1 MTTSSPQPFGEHDP
15 ESANDP
21 DTRQTIRKDISQF
34 EASIAHYPAEVI
46 EDVAFINQIVLQEL
60 NGHYKLL
67 PPLLRKEG
75 KITVSEDYA
84 YRLLSGRQFRLER
97 MQPGKVPGGPAGLT
111 LVKEIAEF
119 LRRWVAF
126 NSEAGGL
133 PFVETP
139 TWRELD
145 AYIDA
150 VSAPENPCKFGAI
163 CGSTGTGKSRMLKR
177 RQLLHNQGNTAHIEA
192 PSSGKLS
199 RFQMKLGAAFG
210 VAITTETS
218 ERLIRLNKCLTGKR
232 TIIVDNVQKLYNP
245 KHGVNQP
252 VLNYLQEINDDT
264 GCTIILSWTPVFGQ
278 TLADPA
284 NTQYFE
290 QFIGR
295 FGGLDN
301 VLTLPEYAPMADLR
315 AIADKLR
322 VAGGKASLEVLRR
335 WSREPGRLRILFRRL
350 HLARLAAN
358 DDGSKDIRPGHL
370 AAADLRLV
378 PAPAV
383 GIAFDGDQGRKGVA
397 A

>member
-1 MTTSSPQPFGEHDP
+1 MTTSSPDPADDSDP
-15 ESANDP
+15 ELGTDLG
-21 DTRQTIRKDISQF
+21 TRLTIRKDIAQF
-34 EASIAHYPAEVI
+34 ESSIAHYPAEVM
-46 EDVAFINQIVLQEL
+46 EDVAFINQIVLQDL

-75 KITVSEDYA
+75 KIEVSEDYA

-97 MQPGKVPGGPAGLT
+97 MQAGKVPGGPTGLA

-119 LRRWVAF
+119 LRRWVVF

-177 RQLLHNQGNTAHIEA
+177 RQLLHNQGKTAHVEA
-192 PSSGKLS
+192 PSSGRLS

-210 VAITTETS
+210 IPISSGTS
-218 ERLIRLNKCLTGKR
+218 ERLVRLGKCLTNKR
-232 TIIVDNVQKLYNP
+232 TIIVDNVQKLHNERR
-245 KHGVNQP
+245 GADQP

-278 TLADPA
+278 TLADPT

-370 AAADLRLV
+370 AAADLRVV
-378 PAPAV
+378 PAPADNSS
-383 GIAFDGDQGRKGVA
+383 FERDQGRNGVA

>member
-1 MTTSSPQPFGEHDP
+1 
-15 ESANDP
+15 
-21 DTRQTIRKDISQF
+21 
-34 EASIAHYPAEVI
+34 
-46 EDVAFINQIVLQEL
+46 VAFINQVVLQEL

-75 KITVSEDYA
+75 KIEVSEDYA

-97 MQPGKVPGGPAGLT
+97 MQEGKVPRGLA

-119 LRRWVAF
+119 LRRWVVF

-139 TWRELD
+139 TWHELD

-177 RQLLHNQGNTAHIEA
+177 RQLLHNQGSTAHVEA
-192 PSSGKLS
+192 PSSGRLS

-210 VAITTETS
+210 VPITTETS
-218 ERLIRLNKCLTGKR
+218 ERLVRLSKCLTGKR

-245 KHGVNQP
+245 KTGVHQP

-278 TLADPA
+278 TLADPT

-322 VAGGKASLEVLRR
+322 VVGGKASLEVLRR

-370 AAADLRLV
+370 AAADLRSV
-378 PAPAV
+378 PAPAADTPC
-383 GIAFDGDQGRKGVA
+383 GEEDQGRKGVA

>member
-1 MTTSSPQPFGEHDP
+1 MNENSTHSAGEHDP
-15 ESANDP
+15 EPTSDQ
-21 DTRQTIRKDISQF
+21 DTRQTIRKDIAQF
-34 EASIAHYPAEVI
+34 ESSIAHYPGEII
-46 EDVAFINQIVLQEL
+46 EDVAFINQVTLQEM

-67 PPLLRKEG
+67 PPLLLKEG
-75 KITVSEDYA
+75 KIAVSEDYV
-84 YRLLSGRQFRLER
+84 YRLLSGRQYRLER
-97 MQPGKVPGGPAGLT
+97 MQAGKVPGGLA

-119 LRRWVAF
+119 LRRWVVF
-126 NSEAGGL
+126 NNEAGGL
-133 PFVETP
+133 AFIETP
-139 TWRELD
+139 TWHELD

-177 RQLLHNQGNTAHIEA
+177 RQLLHNQGNTAHVEA
-192 PSSGKLS
+192 PSSGRLS

-210 VAITTETS
+210 VPISTETS
-218 ERLIRLNKCLTGKR
+218 ERLVRLSRCLTSKR
-232 TIIVDNVQKLYNP
+232 TIIVDNVQKLHNP
-245 KHGVNQP
+245 KSGVNQP

-278 TLADPA
+278 TLADPT
-284 NTQYFE
+284 NMQYFE

-358 DDGSKDIRPGHL
+358 DDRSKDIRPGHL
-370 AAADLRLV
+370 AAVDLGSVPSPAD
-378 PAPAV
+378 
-383 GIAFDGDQGRKGVA
+383 GNAFDGDQERKGVA